1 MISNKDKA
9 EHQPGQRSAVC
20 LPHLFP
26 LPPEH
31 IAWLHL
37 LAPYVSQICTTPSLV
52 LKVPPHARAHFP
64 ASSTSLMHTTN
75 VAFEARCGGW
85 WTPRQKEPAFLSQHL
100 GEECLLIPNSRVGPY
115 VESAKFTMSEPLR
128 TCGQPVLPS
137 QIHQSGAYPSV
148 WVPERFLHISLV
160 LILACAHRLVSEHLC
175 HPAPPHPGSWGTLLQ
190 GDSPLRKAQLK
201 KLLQSRHKKAQADD
215 GVLRTPRCP
224 GSPLCFLKFSFSHL
238 LTRPL
243 LSKIP
248 SAHSM
253 LGFQG
258 TSGLILNGW
267 FMRPSLRRIV
277 ELLSSQF
284 PNPGPFS
291 VYFLLPSALLQV
303 LLWGAAFSGLRVWLL

>member
-75 VAFEARCGGW
+75 VAFEARCGRW

-201 KLLQSRHKKAQADD
+201 KLLQSRHKKAQADN

-277 ELLSSQF
+277 ELCHLNFRTPVPFLFTFCCLQ
-284 PNPGPFS
+284 PFS
-291 VYFLLPSALLQV
+291 RCYCEELHLVA
-303 LLWGAAFSGLRVWLL
+303 